1 MGTKGW
7 QLRTIPFL
15 VESKPLRRKSGSH
28 LKFITSPKQA
38 FQFVFH
44 SMYTK
49 PGMSGRGKHRCL
61 EPVFPPLQPLHL
73 AEKPELSIYTCKN
86 LYIFT
91 KLSTLIYKATLL
103 GIDFSIHNLP
113 STINCLLSTFY
124 CLPSTVYRLPSHR
137 CPNRRPRIF
146 RQGHQLDNQRPHTHT
161 NSDSRAIHS
170 PSVYQRQTYHVQK
183 GPQPSRCPHIFLWGQ
198 KFGN

>member
-1 MGTKGW
+1 MGAKSW

-15 VESKPLRRKSGSH
+15 VEGKPLRRKSGSH

-49 PGMSGRGKHRCL
+49 PSMSGSGKHSCL

-73 AEKPELSIYTCKN
+73 PEKPELSIYTCRDLN
-86 LYIFT
+86 IFT
-91 KLSTLIYKATLL
+91 NLSTLIYNATLL

-113 STINCLLSTFY
+113 STINCLLSTAHLQY
-124 CLPSTVYRLPSHR
+124 HKHIKNTTASESIVLPPMLVPH
-137 CPNRRPRIF
+137 
-146 RQGHQLDNQRPHTHT
+146 HQ
-161 NSDSRAIHS
+161 SI
-170 PSVYQRQTYHVQK
+170 QK
-183 GPQPSRCPHIFLWGQ
+183 ASQQNRCPHTFRWGQ
-198 KFGN
+198 QLGN

>member
-61 EPVFPPLQPLHL
+61 EPVFPPLQPIHL
-73 AEKPELSIYTCKN
+73 PEKPELNIYTCKGLN
-86 LYIFT
+86 IFT
-91 KLSTLIYKATLL
+91 KLFTLIYN
-103 GIDFSIHNLP
+103 DLP
-113 STINCLLSTFY
+113 STINCLLSTAHLQY
-124 CLPSTVYRLPSHR
+124 HKHIKNTTASESIVLPPMLVPH
-137 CPNRRPRIF
+137 
-146 RQGHQLDNQRPHTHT
+146 HQ
-161 NSDSRAIHS
+161 SI
-170 PSVYQRQTYHVQK
+170 QK
-183 GPQPSRCPHIFLWGQ
+183 ASQQNRCPHTFRWD
-198 KFGN
+198 NS

>member
-1 MGTKGW
+1 MPPHIYMGTKGW

-15 VESKPLRRKSGSH
+15 VEGKPLRRKNVSH

-49 PGMSGRGKHRCL
+49 PSMSGSGKHSCL
-61 EPVFPPLQPLHL
+61 EPAFPPLQPLHL
-73 AEKPELSIYTCKN
+73 PEKPELSIYTCRDLN
-86 LYIFT
+86 IFT
-91 KLSTLIYKATLL
+91 NLSTLIYNATLL

-124 CLPSTVYRLPSHR
+124 CLPSAVYRLPSHR
-137 CPNRRPRIF
+137 CPNRCPRIF
-146 RQGHQLDNQRPHTHT
+146 RRGHQ
-161 NSDSRAIHS
+161 
-170 PSVYQRQTYHVQK
+170 
-183 GPQPSRCPHIFLWGQ
+183 
-198 KFGN
+198 